1 MWRNVGQCVQQEDVI
16 VIEGAKSFYQERD
29 GGDWFKM
36 RRGEESALRGGRCA
50 ERSHIAEFK
59 CQMFKGPLH
68 AKMNLCPGKTIHF

>member
-36 RRGEESALRGGRCA
+36 RRGEESLRCGEADAQREVISQNLNARCLKGRCMQ
-50 ERSHIAEFK
+50 R
-59 CQMFKGPLH
+59 
-68 AKMNLCPGKTIHF
+68 